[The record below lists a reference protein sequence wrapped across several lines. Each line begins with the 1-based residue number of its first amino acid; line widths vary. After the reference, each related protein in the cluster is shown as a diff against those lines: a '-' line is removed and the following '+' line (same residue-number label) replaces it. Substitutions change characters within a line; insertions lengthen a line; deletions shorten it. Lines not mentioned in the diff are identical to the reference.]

1 MSSKSLGFAV
11 ICALALIGS
20 VSAHHSHGN
29 YESTFIDIQ
38 GTVTE
43 VHLINPHSWVYIEVD
58 EGNGEK
64 TAWALEATGRSGLAR
79 IGVTADYISPGD
91 EVKVRCHQLRD
102 GGNGCLMGFLQGRD
116 GSIKDWDGHESMPED
131 DGFFDID

>member
-11 ICALALIGS
+11 ICSLALVGS

-43 VHLINPHSWVYIEVD
+43 VHLLNPHSWVYIEVD

-79 IGVTADYISPGD
+79 LGVTADYISPGD
-91 EVKVRCHQLRD
+91 VVKVRCHRLRD
-102 GGNGCLMGFLQGRD
+102 GGNGCYGRC
-116 GSIKDWDGHESMPED
+116 GRRP
-131 DGFFDID
+131 